1 MMCDV
6 RDARQD
12 QARCLAQSLED
23 YRRNKLLSGALW
35 LWETSLDV
43 TEDGRM
49 FAVGS
54 EPYINME

>member
-12 QARCLAQSLED
+12 QARSLAQSLGD
-23 YRRNKLLSGALW
+23 DRRNKLMSGSW
-35 LWETSLDV
+35 WVEESSVDV

-49 FAVGS
+49 FDVRS
-54 EPYINME
+54 